1 MEFPHRRYDRV
12 DVLTVSGRLT
22 AAEAPMLRDQLNQL
36 FDQGR
41 FRILL
46 DFTNLEYISSPA
58 LRVLIEARRRA
69 REQKLAD
76 RGDHRGDVRI
86 INPPSRIREV
96 FDLTGFTSLFQ
107 IYDNLIDAVGSFI
120 P

>member
-12 DVLTVSGRLT
+12 DILTVSGRLT
-22 AAEAPMLRDQLNQL
+22 AAEAPVLRDQLNQL

-69 REQKLAD
+69 REEKLTD
-76 RGDHRGDVRI
+76 RGDRGDVRI
-86 INPPSRIREV
+86 VNPPPRIMEV
-96 FDLTGFTSLFQ
+96 FDLTGFKTLFQ